1 MNNIKKLI
9 RRSGIIQQRAEIEIS
24 KLAELKKE
32 QEKRKCTLELR
43 LISLKNNLFITNR
56 EICNIENKAQLFEF
70 IRKRAILTYK
80 VNEVNT
86 QIKEIHKTIEVTQ
99 QKLETQQRKKIF
111 WYKKEEKYKIWRQ
124 WKRNELLKKELIS
137 EENEQEEKEIVR
149 KYKKA

>member
-111 WYKKEEKYKIWRQ
+111 WYKKAEKYKIWRQ